1 AGTVDIT
8 VATAGGVSATSSSDQ
23 FTFVATPTVS
33 ELDPNNGPIDGGT
46 LVTIKGTNFVD
57 VNAVYFGETAA
68 GFTLNDDGSITAV
81 SPAAEAT
88 DTVHVVVTNIGGTS
102 AKSAA
107 DKFTY
112 TPSVPTSSCGDGTV
126 DPSEQCDDGTNN
138 GQPGDCCTITCT
150 YQPEG
155 TGCTD
160 DGSLCTTDVCDAA
173 GSCTHPAVPSFTCI
187 PPDVARGA
195 SLVMRALPSGG
206 SKTQFNWSQGPAVS
220 LGDFGDPTSGEIVQ
234 LCIYEQT
241 APDSYDLALAGS
253 PSASG
258 GGVWTQRPHGWKF
271 RSRSG
276 APDGITSVV
285 LKASANPLKAQV
297 QVKAVN
303 SPTFSLTPLQPG
315 QSMIAQLVT
324 SSGGCWGATF
334 STPTVNSAVKLKAK
348 SD

>member
-1 AGTVDIT
+1 
-8 VATAGGVSATSSSDQ
+8 
-23 FTFVATPTVS
+23 
-33 ELDPNNGPIDGGT
+33 
-46 LVTIKGTNFVD
+46 
-57 VNAVYFGETAA
+57 
-68 GFTLNDDGSITAV
+68 
-81 SPAAEAT
+81 
-88 DTVHVVVTNIGGTS
+88 
-102 AKSAA
+102 
-107 DKFTY
+107 
-112 TPSVPTSSCGDGTV
+112 
-126 DPSEQCDDGTNN
+126 
-138 GQPGDCCTITCT
+138 
-150 YQPEG
+150 
-155 TGCTD
+155 
-160 DGSLCTTDVCDAA
+160 
-173 GSCTHPAVPSFTCI
+173 
-187 PPDVARGA
+187 
-195 SLVMRALPSGG
+195 MRALPSGG
-206 SKTQFNWSQGPAVS
+206 SKTQFNWSQGQAVS